1 MSDIITYPTLLMPQC
16 VLFPNMFIGHLISLH
31 TATHLHFGVM
41 MKSEPPGQF
50 NRGRTRIRGR
60 FTSLEP
66 EPSNF
71 YPALHTSKC
80 THYDVTSEE
89 ICWHDIIDHLMDKQ
103 IVLHK
108 PTDAEDED
116 FAHT

>member
-1 MSDIITYPTLLMPQC
+1 MR
-16 VLFPNMFIGHLISLH
+16 LFSKYVYLTPNFLAYCYAS
-31 TATHLHFGVM
+31 AFGVM

-50 NRGRTRIRGR
+50 NRGWTQTRGR

-71 YPALHTSKC
+71 YPVLHTCKC
-80 THYDVTSEE
+80 THYEVMSEE

-108 PTDAEDED
+108 LTDAEDED
-116 FAHT
+116 FAHA